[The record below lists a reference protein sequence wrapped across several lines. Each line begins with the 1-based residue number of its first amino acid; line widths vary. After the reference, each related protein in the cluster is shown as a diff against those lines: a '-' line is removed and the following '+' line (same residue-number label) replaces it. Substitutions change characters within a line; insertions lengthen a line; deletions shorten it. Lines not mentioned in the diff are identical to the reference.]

1 MGVVSFAAANAARHS
16 AGSGNRVGVWLAN
29 VHASDQTIVDG
40 IYVLNHSIHQ
50 YLAAQIPNNLV
61 DIDNAAPALIVFNM
75 HWVDTR
81 IDHSPLP
88 LPISSHGIVTTDTPA
103 LHSVRPVHIWMHS
116 GEDGIDVASV
126 E

>member
-1 MGVVSFAAANAARHS
+1 M
-16 AGSGNRVGVWLAN
+16 
-29 VHASDQTIVDG
+29 
-40 IYVLNHSIHQ
+40 LNHSIHQ
-50 YLAAQIPNNLV
+50 YLAAHIPNNLV
-61 DIDNAAPALIVFNM
+61 DVDNAAPALIVFNM
-75 HWVDTR
+75 RWIDTW

-116 GEDGIDVASV
+116 GEDRIDVASV